1 MTANANVHSHMIREL
16 AQAIG
21 KAEGEILSV
30 ETAEQVKAYLEML
43 ADIHEDLSDFEFD
56 SDSFDRMNEIFR
68 THGLDLFE
76 MDSSL
81 DEDSLKAKY
90 AGDDSER
97 KHAPGEHPAWTRT
110 EWVGAVAKSETD
122 RGYWEWVRVQIE
134 DNE

>member
-1 MTANANVHSHMIREL
+1 MTANTNVHSHMIREL

-81 DEDSLKAKY
+81 DSDSLKAKY
-90 AGDDSER
+90 AGDDSEEIFQPAQHPKYP
-97 KHAPGEHPAWTRT
+97 KH
-110 EWVGAVAKSETD
+110 EWLTVAAENKTVL
-122 RGYWEWVRVQIE
+122 GYWEWVESQVSQE
-134 DNE
+134 D